1 MNWDS
6 RTGLLIERTAI
17 GVASLV
23 LSVGAIALL
32 SGYFAGND
40 QAGIAGSQIGPGT
53 AFKDLGDQLLPPGRL
68 QPPYD
73 STPPTSGPHVPE
85 PLKRDEVALSDNQL
99 LTALSQGNVVIDYG
113 GRTPPPGLRSMADS
127 IAGPFSPSLAAVG
140 QAVIL
145 ARYPGLRGL
154 LGLAWAHMLASRS
167 PADPALEDFARFWLG
182 KGAPSRSLPAS

>member
-1 MNWDS
+1 VNWDS

-17 GVASLV
+17 GVVSLV

-40 QAGIAGSQIGPGT
+40 QAGITGSAVGPGT

-68 QPPYD
+68 QPAYD
-73 STPPTSGPHVPE
+73 STPPTSGPHVSE
-85 PLKRDEVALSDNQL
+85 PVTRDETGLNDNQL
-99 LTALSQGNVVIDYG
+99 LTALSLGNVVIEYG
-113 GRTPPPGLRSMADS
+113 GRAPPSELRALADL
-127 IAGPFSPSLAAVG
+127 IAGPFSPSLATEG

-145 ARYPGLRGL
+145 ARLQGLRGL
-154 LGLAWAHMLASRS
+154 LGLAWTHMISVRS
-167 PADPALEDFARFWLG
+167 PGDPILAEFARFWLG

>member
-1 MNWDS
+1 VNWDS

-17 GVASLV
+17 GIASLV

-40 QAGIAGSQIGPGT
+40 QAGITGSEVGPGT

-68 QPPYD
+68 QPAYD
-73 STPPTSGPHVPE
+73 STPPTSGPHISE
-85 PLKRDEVALSDNQL
+85 PVTLDETALNDNQL
-99 LTALSQGNVVIDYG
+99 LTALSLGNIVIEYG
-113 GRTPPPGLRSMADS
+113 GRAPPSELRSLADL
-127 IAGPFSPSLAAVG
+127 IAGPFSPSLATEG

-145 ARYPGLRGL
+145 ARYQGLRGL
-154 LGLAWAHMLASRS
+154 LGLAWTHMISARS
-167 PADPALEDFARFWLG
+167 PSDPALAEFARFWLG

>member
-1 MNWDS
+1 VNWDS
-6 RTGLLIERTAI
+6 RTGLLIERAAI
-17 GVASLV
+17 GLASLV
-23 LSVGAIALL
+23 LSVGAIAVL

-40 QAGIAGSQIGPGT
+40 QAGITGAQIGPGT

-73 STPPTSGPHVPE
+73 SVPPTSGAHVSAPVH
-85 PLKRDEVALSDNQL
+85 RDEVALSDNEL
-99 LTALSQGNVVIDYG
+99 LTALSLGNVVIDYG
-113 GRTPPPGLRSMADS
+113 GRAPPPGLRSLADL
-127 IAGPFSPSLAAVG
+127 IAGPFSTSLVADG

-154 LGLAWAHMLASRS
+154 IGLAWAHMISARSASDAPLA
-167 PADPALEDFARFWLG
+167 EFARFWLG

>member
-85 PLKRDEVALSDNQL
+85 PLERDEVALSDNQL

-113 GRTPPPGLRSMADS
+113 GRTPPPGCARWRTRSRDRS
-127 IAGPFSPSLAAVG
+127 
-140 QAVIL
+140 
-145 ARYPGLRGL
+145 ARRWP
-154 LGLAWAHMLASRS
+154 RS
-167 PADPALEDFARFWLG
+167 AR
-182 KGAPSRSLPAS
+182 R